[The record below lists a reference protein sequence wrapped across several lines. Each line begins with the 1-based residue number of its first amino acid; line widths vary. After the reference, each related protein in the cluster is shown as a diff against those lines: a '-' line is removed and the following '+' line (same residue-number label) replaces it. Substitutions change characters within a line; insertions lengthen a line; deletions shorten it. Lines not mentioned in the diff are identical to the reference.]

1 MGELIATILVTTV
14 IVIAFLV
21 CLVLSSYT
29 LSMVIPSASMDAI
42 VIGVSIFTGAVANKM
57 V

>member
-42 VIGVSIFTGAVANKM
+42 VIGVSIFIGAVANKM